1 MLGVRKWPRPWGDH
15 YLASER
21 CSYTQLGRVKSCY
34 KLWLEFGV
42 RLMAGLDIKGLS
54 ISIQSS
60 LHVPVP
66 APHHFINNIQ
76 ISDIMRLTTDTP
88 SQASQPWWH
97 YSRSVLRKNFESS
110 DKNIYILIP
119 SGVGLPIRKELAD
132 RGFLQCNIRS
142 TDYKEEV
149 SEEVSHSSIKLL
161 YSLLPVS

>member
-1 MLGVRKWPRPWGDH
+1 MLGVRKWPRSWGDH
-15 YLASER
+15 YLIP
-21 CSYTQLGRVKSCY
+21 QLWRVKSCY

-76 ISDIMRLTTDTP
+76 ISDIMTTDTP
-88 SQASQPWWH
+88 SQASQGWWH

-149 SEEVSHSSIKLL
+149 SEEVSNSSIKLL